1 MKQATLDAKIN
12 VVNEIQ
18 EKFKNAGSSVVVEYR
33 GLTVA
38 EVSELRNL
46 LRAEG
51 VELKVYKNSMVT
63 RATEAAGY
71 SELKETL
78 TGPNAFAF
86 GEDAVAP
93 SRVLAKFAKDHEALV
108 LKGGVVEGKVVGIET
123 IQELSS
129 LPSREGLLSM
139 LLGCLQSPVRDFAC
153 IVKAVADAQGNGTSE
168 EVKAEETVEVKAEET
183 VEVKAEET
191 VEVKTETVVEETP
204 VETPAAVAEE
214 TTA

>member
-18 EKFKNAGSSVVVEYR
+18 EKLQNSGSSVVVEYR
-33 GLTVA
+33 GLSVA

-71 SELKETL
+71 SELNETL
-78 TGPNAFAF
+78 TGPNAIAF

-123 IQELSS
+123 IRELSS

-153 IVKAVADAQGNGTSE
+153 VVKAVADAQGNGTSE
-168 EVKAEETVEVKAEET
+168 EVKAEET